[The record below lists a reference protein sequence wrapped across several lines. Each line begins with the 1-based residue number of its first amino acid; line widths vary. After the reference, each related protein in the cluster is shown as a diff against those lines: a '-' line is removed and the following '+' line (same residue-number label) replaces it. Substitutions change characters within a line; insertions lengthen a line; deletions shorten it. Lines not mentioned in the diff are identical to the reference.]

1 MNARVL
7 ILAAG
12 QASRMGKVKALLPL
26 PSGETGRECSALEGL
41 ARLFRTVGIEHISVV
56 TGWHADSVEQ
66 AAQDIDLAA
75 VRNPR
80 PEDGMFSSVCAG
92 LRALADGNSA
102 MSQTPVLVLPVDVPL
117 VRPMTIQALLE
128 AHEADPEHVLV
139 PVFADAEGH
148 PPLLPAC
155 HLEHILRYAQ
165 SNGENG
171 LRGALEGLPVRK
183 IPVADKLMLL
193 DMDRPEDYENIRLL
207 AQCRDVLL
215 PDEAEEL
222 LHLRDVPEKGLRHG
236 RAVGTVAAALAKAL
250 QRAKRA
256 ENTHAGAD
264 NASALAP
271 SLSPDLAP
279 DVALAGG
286 LLHDICKG
294 EKRHEAAA
302 GRLLR
307 SLHLPVMAHLV
318 EDHRD
323 LALPNDQPITEREL
337 IFLADKYCYGPS
349 YVPVRQRFEQKLEI
363 FGSDAAEAIKG
374 RMGRALALEAR
385 LARELGCAANRQ
397 QYGQQLAQAA
407 DCVQEAA
414 SVESLHSLYP
424 LHMAHPAC
432 PADIARS
439 ALAEMAVQINGSA

>member
-12 QASRMGKVKALLPL
+12 QASRMGKVKGLLPL
-26 PSGETGRECSALEGL
+26 PLGEAGRECPALEGL
-41 ARLFRTVGIEHISVV
+41 ARLFRSMGIEHISVV

-66 AAQDIDLAA
+66 AAQDIGLAV

-92 LRALADGNSA
+92 LRALADGNSVL
-102 MSQTPVLVLPVDVPL
+102 SQSPVLVLPVDVPL
-117 VRPMTIQALLE
+117 VRPLTVQALLE
-128 AHEADPEHVLV
+128 VHEADPEHVLV
-139 PVFADAEGH
+139 PVFDDAEGH

-155 HLEHILRYAQ
+155 HLEHILRHAQ

-193 DMDRPEDYENIRLL
+193 DMDKPDDYENIRIL
-207 AQCRDVLL
+207 AQYRDVLL
-215 PDEAEEL
+215 PDEAVEL
-222 LHLRDVPEKGLRHG
+222 LHLHDVPEKGLRHG
-236 RAVGTVAAALAKAL
+236 RAVGTVAAALARAL
-250 QRAKRA
+250 QRARSA
-256 ENTHAGAD
+256 QNTHAAKAAGL
-264 NASALAP
+264 ASGLAP
-271 SLSPDLAP
+271 GLAP
-279 DVALAGG
+279 ELVPDFALAGG

-323 LALPNDQPITEREL
+323 LTLPGGQPITEREL
-337 IFLADKYCYGPS
+337 IFLADKYCYGSS

-374 RMGRALALEAR
+374 RMAHALALEAR
-385 LARELGCAANRQ
+385 LARELGCVADGPQ
-397 QYGQQLAQAA
+397 PTQAA
-407 DCVQEAA
+407 DCRQEAA
-414 SVESLHSLYP
+414 SAESLHSLSP
-424 LHMAHPAC
+424 VHLVH

-439 ALAEMAVQINGSA
+439 ALAEMAAQSRWSA

>member
-12 QASRMGKVKALLPL
+12 QASRMGKVKGLLPL
-26 PSGETGRECSALEGL
+26 PLGEAGHECSALEGL
-41 ARLFRTVGIEHISVV
+41 ACLFRSVGIEHISVV
-56 TGWHADSVEQ
+56 TGWHADSVEL
-66 AAQDIDLAA
+66 AAQDIGLAV

-92 LRALADGNSA
+92 LRALADANSA
-102 MSQTPVLVLPVDVPL
+102 LPQAPVLVLPVDVPL
-117 VRPMTIQALLE
+117 VRPMTVQALLE
-128 AHEADPEHVLV
+128 AHEADSEHVFV
-139 PVFADAEGH
+139 PVFAGAEGH

-155 HLEHILRYAQ
+155 HMEHILRHAQ

-171 LRGALEGLPVRK
+171 LRGALEGLPVRR

-207 AQCRDVLL
+207 AQYRDVLL
-215 PDEAEEL
+215 PDEAVEL
-222 LHLRDVPEKGLRHG
+222 LHLHDVPEKGLRHG
-236 RAVGTVAAALAKAL
+236 RAVGTVAAALARAL
-250 QRAKRA
+250 QRARSA
-256 ENTHAGAD
+256 RNTHAAKAAG
-264 NASALAP
+264 LAP
-271 SLSPDLAP
+271 GLTPELVPDF
-279 DVALAGG
+279 ALAGG

-323 LALPNDQPITEREL
+323 LTLPAEQPITEREL
-337 IFLADKYCYGPS
+337 IFLADKYCYGSS

-374 RMGRALALEAR
+374 RMARALTLEAR
-385 LARELGCAANRQ
+385 LARELGCIAD
-397 QYGQQLAQAA
+397 GPLHTQAA
-407 DCVQEAA
+407 DCGREAA
-414 SVESLHSLYP
+414 SAESLHSLYP
-424 LHMAHPAC
+424 AYPVH

-439 ALAEMAVQINGSA
+439 ALAEMAAQSS

>member
-12 QASRMGKVKALLPL
+12 QASRMGKVKGLLPL
-26 PSGETGRECSALEGL
+26 PFGEAGRECSALEGL
-41 ARLFRTVGIEHISVV
+41 ARLFRSMGIEHISVV
-56 TGWHADSVEQ
+56 TGWHADSVEL
-66 AAQDIDLAA
+66 AAQDIGLAV

-92 LRALADGNSA
+92 LRALADANSA
-102 MSQTPVLVLPVDVPL
+102 LPQAPVLVLPVDVPL
-117 VRPMTIQALLE
+117 VRPLTVKALLE

-139 PVFADAEGH
+139 PVFDDAEGH

-155 HLEHILRYAQ
+155 HLEHILGHAQ

-171 LRGALEGLPVRK
+171 LRGALEGLPVRR
-183 IPVADKLMLL
+183 ISVADKLMLL

-207 AQCRDVLL
+207 TQYRDVLL
-215 PDEAEEL
+215 PDEAVEL
-222 LHLRDVPEKGLRHG
+222 LHLHDVPEKGLRHG
-236 RAVGTVAAALAKAL
+236 RAVGTVAAALARAL
-250 QRAKRA
+250 QRARSAQK
-256 ENTHAGAD
+256 THAAK
-264 NASALAP
+264 AAVLAP
-271 SLSPDLAP
+271 ALTPELVPDF
-279 DVALAGG
+279 ALAGG

-307 SLHLPVMAHLV
+307 SLHLPVMAYLV

-323 LALPNDQPITEREL
+323 LTLPDDQPLTEREL
-337 IFLADKYCYGPS
+337 IFLADKYCYGSS
-349 YVPVRQRFEQKLEI
+349 YVPVHQRFEQKLEI

-374 RMGRALALEAR
+374 RMARALALEAR
-385 LARELGCAANRQ
+385 LACELGWVAD
-397 QYGQQLAQAA
+397 GQQPTQAA
-407 DCVQEAA
+407 DCRQEAA
-414 SVESLHSLYP
+414 SAESLHPLYP
-424 LHMAHPAC
+424 AHPVH

-439 ALAEMAVQINGSA
+439 ALAEMADQSSWSA